1 MGFTTS
7 LSGLRASN
15 SDLNVTSNNIANS
28 ATTGFKESRAE
39 FADIFMGSTYGI
51 ANNAVGSGA
60 RVGDIAQQFKQG
72 NIDSTQN
79 SLDVAVSGEGFF
91 NVSHNGSTLYTRAG
105 NFQMDKDGY
114 VVTPDGYNLQVFAPN
129 SDGTTV
135 STSQLQNLQLTGTS
149 SSPKASSKVTANV
162 TLPANASTLSD
173 ASFDPSDTS
182 SYNYSTSVTTYDSL
196 GISHVLTMYY
206 VKTADNTWSQHSYI
220 DGTDVTPTAG
230 TTLQF
235 SDSGALVSPADG
247 AVTLNSFT
255 PSNGAAAMNLSMD
268 LDGSTQFGEAFAVNN
283 LSQDGY
289 ATGNLSRFEINPDGM
304 VYATFSNGN
313 KNLLGQIALTTFN
326 NKQGL
331 AAQGNNCWA
340 ATAAAGSART
350 GAPDSSDF
358 GRLESGALEA
368 STVDLTE
375 QLVNMIVAQRN
386 FQANAKM
393 ITTQDELTQTVI
405 NINR

>member
-1 MGFTTS
+1 MGFNTS

-15 SDLNVTSNNIANS
+15 TDLNVTSNNIANS

-51 ANNAVGSGA
+51 ANNAVGSGT
-60 RVGDIAQQFKQG
+60 RVADIAQQFKQG

-79 SLDVAVSGEGFF
+79 SLDVAISGEGFF
-91 NVSHNGSTLYTRAG
+91 NVAKNGSTLYTRAG
-105 NFQMDKDGY
+105 NFQMDANGY
-114 VVTPDGYNLQVFAPN
+114 VVTPEGYNLQVFAPN
-129 SDGTTV
+129 ADGATV

-149 SSPKASSKVTANV
+149 SAPKATTSVTTNV
-162 TLPANASTLSD
+162 TLPANAT
-173 ASFDPSDTS
+173 APTAAFDPADTD
-182 SYNYSTSVTTYDSL
+182 SYNYSTSVTVYDSL
-196 GISHVLTMYY
+196 GISHVMTMYY
-206 VKTADNTWSQHSYI
+206 VKTGANTWSQHTYV
-220 DGTDVTPTAG
+220 DGTDVTPVGG
-230 TTLQF
+230 TTLQY
-235 SDSGALVSPADG
+235 SPSGTLIAPVNGTVALG
-247 AVTLNSFT
+247 TFT
-255 PSNGAAAMNLSMD
+255 PTNGAAPLPLTLSVN
-268 LDGSTQFGEAFAVNN
+268 GSAQFGESFGVNN

-313 KNLLGQIALTTFN
+313 KTLLGQIALTTFN

-331 AAQGNNCWA
+331 APQGNNCWA
-340 ATAAAGSART
+340 ATAAAGSPRT
-350 GAPDSSDF
+350 GAPDSADF
-358 GRLESGALEA
+358 GSLQSGALEA